1 MIIITVSPPPLLSP
15 APTAEIPNTNTPQ
28 ACSFPESSNCQPSTF
43 SIEGP
48 ETTNINIYNL
58 NTVGASIVVFRDG
71 QDIASAV
78 DNKGVF
84 PGWDR
89 CASGGLWVVRE
100 AGRGE
105 GGQGGGGG
113 VKALC
118 GLRMRCATGAWPSVL
133 VDAGKASGFMHEHR
147 SILVIR

>member
-89 CASGGLWVVRE
+89 CVEGGLR
-100 AGRGE
+100 GRGAK
-105 GGQGGGGG
+105 GGG

-118 GLRMRCATGAWPSVL
+118 GLRMRCA
-133 VDAGKASGFMHEHR
+133 AGPWSAAIGSRESERVHE
-147 SILVIR
+147 

>member
-113 VKALC
+113 GESVMRVKDEMCDWCVAI
-118 GLRMRCATGAWPSVL
+118 GSRGRWESERVHA
-133 VDAGKASGFMHEHR
+133 
-147 SILVIR
+147 